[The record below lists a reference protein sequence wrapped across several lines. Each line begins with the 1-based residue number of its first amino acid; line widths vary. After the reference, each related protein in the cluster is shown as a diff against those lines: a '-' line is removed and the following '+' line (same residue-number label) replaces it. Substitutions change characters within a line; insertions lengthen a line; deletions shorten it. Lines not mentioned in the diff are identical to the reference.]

1 MRKISVYIISIVLLV
16 TGSLVSAQDTI
27 PVVYKI
33 KVGADIIGPGYYI
46 YDHNNLTIEGFISVD
61 IDTNKAVVFE
71 TGYHD
76 FKYTQYNYDYQ
87 SKGLFFRMGM
97 DFNFLHPQV
106 SKGQYYAGVGLRYGL
121 TVYSYE
127 VPILEYDNYW
137 GTATSSISPSTH
149 AAHFIEVSPGIR
161 TELFRNFSI
170 GFTVRLRL
178 LIYTGTSADL
188 KPIDIPGYG
197 NGTKRL
203 SPGLNYYLIWSIP
216 YKNRQQATGNRQPVI
231 GSQ

>member
-1 MRKISVYIISIVLLV
+1 MRRISAYIISIVLIT

-33 KVGADIIGPGYYI
+33 KVGADIFGPAYYI
-46 YDHNNLTIEGFISVD
+46 YDHNNLTVEGFISVD
-61 IDTNKAVVFE
+61 IDTNRAVVFE
-71 TGYHD
+71 TGYQD

-87 SKGLFFRMGM
+87 SKGIFFRAGM
-97 DFNFLHPQV
+97 DFNFFDPLI
-106 SKGQYYAGVGLRYGL
+106 SRGQYWAGVGLKYGL
-121 TVYSYE
+121 SIFSYE
-127 VPILEYDNYW
+127 VPRLEYDNYW
-137 GTATSSISPSTH
+137 GTATSSLALSTH

-161 TELFRNFSI
+161 TELFKNFSI

-178 LIYTGTSADL
+178 LIYAGTSADL
-188 KPIDIPGYG
+188 KPINIPGYG

-216 YKNRQQATGNRQPVI
+216 YRK
-231 GSQ
+231 